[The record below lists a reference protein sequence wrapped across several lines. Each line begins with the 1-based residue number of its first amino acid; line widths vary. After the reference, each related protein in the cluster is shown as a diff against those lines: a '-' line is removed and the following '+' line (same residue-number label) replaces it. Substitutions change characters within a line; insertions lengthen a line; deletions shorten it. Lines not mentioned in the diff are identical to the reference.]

1 MINHRQPAVA
11 RYHGYG
17 VGVGNMVMAA
27 NSVRWG
33 GDREDDDDDDDD
45 DDLC

>member
-1 MINHRQPAVA
+1 M
-11 RYHGYG
+11 
-17 VGVGNMVMAA
+17 MAA

-45 DDLC
+45 GGEQCEVGWR